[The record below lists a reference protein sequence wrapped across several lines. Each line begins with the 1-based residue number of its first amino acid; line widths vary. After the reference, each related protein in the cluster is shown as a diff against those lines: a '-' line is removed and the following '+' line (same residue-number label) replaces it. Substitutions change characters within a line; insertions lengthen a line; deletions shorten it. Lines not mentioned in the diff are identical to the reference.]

1 MHPEIVPGI
10 VTGDAPVRYFFFFP
24 SLVSVPKGFAKSHSL
39 SFSFLNWRMEFS
51 SQSREMLLFFT
62 INMAVVTSSANQQ
75 YFCLNYFYLIFPLMA
90 YLNHLRR

>member
-10 VTGDAPVRYFFFFP
+10 VTGDAPVRYFIFP

>member
-10 VTGDAPVRYFFFFP
+10 VTGDAPVRYFFSFP
-24 SLVSVPKGFAKSHSL
+24 SVSPKVFAKSHSL

-62 INMAVVTSSANQQ
+62 INMAVLTSSANQQ